1 MAEPKTQPTTQS
13 VAAYLDAIEDDTRR
27 KDCKALHAM
36 MKRITGCAPKMWGAA
51 IVGYD
56 TYRTTYANGKT
67 GDWPIV
73 GFSARK
79 GPISV
84 YLMAGYEGAEPLLAK
99 LGKHKIGKSCL
110 YIHKLAD
117 VQLPVLEQMIER
129 SVAQMR
135 QRHPQVR

>member
-13 VAAYLDAIEDDTRR
+13 VAAYLDAIEDDVRR

-36 MKRITGCAPKMWGAA
+36 MKRITGCAPRMWGEA

-56 TYRTTYANGKT
+56 EYRYTYASGRT

-84 YLMAGYEGAEPLLAK
+84 YLMAGYDGAEDLLAK

-110 YIHKLAD
+110 YVNKLAD

-129 SVAQMR
+129 SVAAMR
-135 QRHPQVR
+135 QRYPKVK

>member
-1 MAEPKTQPTTQS
+1 MAEPKTKPTAQS
-13 VAAYLDAIEDDTRR
+13 VAAYLDAIEDETRR

-36 MKRITGCAPKMWGAA
+36 MKRATGCVPKMWGEA

-56 TYRTTYANGKT
+56 SYRYTYASGKT

-84 YLMAGYEGAEPLLAK
+84 YLMAGYDGAEALLAK

-129 SVAQMR
+129 SVQQMR
-135 QRHPQVR
+135 QRHPKAS

>member
-13 VAAYLDAIEDDTRR
+13 VTAYLDAIEDETRR
-27 KDCKALHAM
+27 KDCKTLHAM
-36 MKRITGCAPKMWGAA
+36 MKRITGCAPKMWGEA

-56 TYRTTYANGKT
+56 SYRYTYASGKT

-84 YLMAGYEGAEPLLAK
+84 YLMAGYEGAEALLAK

-110 YIHKLAD
+110 YVNKLAD
-117 VQLPVLEQMIER
+117 VHLPVLEQMIER
-129 SVAQMR
+129 SVQQMR
-135 QRHPQVR
+135 QRHPKAP

>member
-13 VAAYLDAIEDDTRR
+13 VASYLDAIEDDVRR

-36 MKRITGCAPKMWGAA
+36 MKRATGCAPKMWGEA

-56 TYRTTYANGKT
+56 SYRMTYANGKT
-67 GDWPIV
+67 GDWPVV

-84 YLMAGYEGAEPLLAK
+84 YLMAGYDGAEDLLAK
-99 LGKHKIGKSCL
+99 LGKHKIGKACL
-110 YIHKLAD
+110 YIHKLAE

-135 QRHPQVR
+135 QRHPRAS

>member
-13 VAAYLDAIEDDTRR
+13 VASYLDAIDDEVRR
-27 KDCKALHAM
+27 KDCKTLHAM
-36 MKRITGCAPKMWGAA
+36 MKRATGCAPRMWGEA

-56 TYRTTYANGKT
+56 SYRYTYANGKT

-84 YLMAGYEGAEPLLAK
+84 YLMAGYDGAEAQLAK

-117 VQLPVLEQMIER
+117 VQLPVLEQMIEH

-135 QRHPQVR
+135 QRYPKAG

>member
-13 VAAYLDAIEDDTRR
+13 VASYLDAIEDDVRR

-36 MKRITGCAPKMWGAA
+36 MKRATGCAPKMWGEA

-56 TYRTTYANGKT
+56 SYRMTYANGKT
-67 GDWPIV
+67 GDWPVV
-73 GFSARK
+73 GFSARR

-84 YLMAGYEGAEPLLAK
+84 YLMAGYDGAEDLLAK
-99 LGKHKIGKSCL
+99 LGKHKIGKACL
-110 YIHKLAD
+110 YIHKLAE

-135 QRHPQVR
+135 QRHPRAS

>member
-1 MAEPKTQPTTQS
+1 MAEPKTKPTAQS
-13 VAAYLDAIEDDTRR
+13 VASYLDAIEDETRR
-27 KDCKALHAM
+27 KDCKTLHAM
-36 MKRITGCAPKMWGAA
+36 MKRVTGCAPKMWGEA

-56 TYRTTYANGKT
+56 EYRTTYASGKT

-84 YLMAGYEGAEPLLAK
+84 YLMAGYEGEREQLAK

-110 YIHKLAD
+110 YIHKLSD

-129 SVAQMR
+129 SVQQMR
-135 QRHPQVR
+135 LRHPKAG